1 MSDISLNSG
10 MISKL
15 GEQTVKIEL
24 IFFSIFLQ
32 NLWSFRVFVCNFN
45 WIKPNRNHLPM
56 GNSLENFPDIL
67 GLLERL
73 LHYTLLKVF

>member
-32 NLWSFRVFVCNFN
+32 NLWSFKVFVFVTST
-45 WIKPNRNHLPM
+45 
-56 GNSLENFPDIL
+56 G
-67 GLLERL
+67 
-73 LHYTLLKVF
+73 

>member
-24 IFFSIFLQ
+24 IFFSIFLLQ
-32 NLWSFRVFVCNFN
+32 GICVCNFN

-73 LHYTLLKVF
+73 LHYTLLTVF